1 MSACHALRRPLHL
14 LAGAGL
20 LLFAALGSAQA
31 QQAPKVFVTVK
42 PVHALVAG
50 VMQGVG
56 EPYLL
61 LKGGES
67 PHSYT
72 LKPSDAR
79 ALSESALVFWVGESL
94 ETFLEHPLE
103 TLGKQARIVELAE
116 AKGIETLEGRE
127 GGAWESHEAAH
138 DHDKKHDHSHDKK
151 HAHSHDKKHAHDHDK
166 KHAHAHEKKQGH
178 GGHAHDGIDGHLWLD
193 PHNAEAIVTVAAET
207 LAEIDPANAA
217 AYRDNAQKMV
227 AQIEALDAELMAQ
240 LAPVKDRPYIV
251 FHDAYQY
258 FEAHYGLK
266 AVGSITLSPERQ
278 PSAQRLTEIRK
289 RLADSGAACVFSEP
303 QFRPALVDVVIEGST
318 AKRGELDPIGAAL
331 KAGPDSYF
339 EVMRG
344 LATSLRNCLMPQS

>member
-1 MSACHALRRPLHL
+1 MSACHALKRPLGL
-14 LAGAGL
+14 LAGAGMV
-20 LLFAALGSAQA
+20 LFAALGPAA
-31 QQAPKVFVTVK
+31 AQAPKVFVTVK

-94 ETFLEHPLE
+94 EVFLEHPLE
-103 TLGKQARIVELAE
+103 TLGEKARIVELAE

-138 DHDKKHDHSHDKK
+138 DHDKKR
-151 HAHSHDKKHAHDHDK
+151 AHDD
-166 KHAHAHEKKQGH
+166 KHAHAHDE
-178 GGHAHDGIDGHLWLD
+178 IDGHLWLD
-193 PHNAEAIVTVAAET
+193 PHNAGAIVTVAAER

-217 AYRDNAQKMV
+217 AYRANARKV
-227 AQIEALDAELMAQ
+227 IARIEALDAELTAL

-289 RLADSGAACVFSEP
+289 RLADSGAVCVFSEP
-303 QFRPALVDVVIEGST
+303 QFRPALVDVVIEGSK
-318 AKRGELDPIGAAL
+318 ARRGDLDPIGAAL
-331 KAGPDSYF
+331 PAGPDAYF

-344 LATSLRNCLMPQS
+344 LATSLRGCLMPQS

>member
-1 MSACHALRRPLHL
+1 MSACHALKRPLGL
-14 LAGAGL
+14 LAGAGMV
-20 LLFAALGSAQA
+20 LFAALGPAA
-31 QQAPKVFVTVK
+31 AQAPKVFVTVK

-50 VMQGVG
+50 VMQRVG

-94 ETFLEHPLE
+94 EVFLEHPLE
-103 TLGKQARIVELAE
+103 TLAEQARIVELAE

-138 DHDKKHDHSHDKK
+138 APDK
-151 HAHSHDKKHAHDHDK
+151 HAPDD
-166 KHAHAHEKKQGH
+166 KHAHAHDE
-178 GGHAHDGIDGHLWLD
+178 IDGHLWLD

-207 LAEIDPANAA
+207 LAGIDPANAA
-217 AYRDNAQKMV
+217 AYRDNARKV
-227 AQIEALDAELMAQ
+227 IARIEALDAELTAQ

-278 PSAQRLTEIRK
+278 PSAQRLTEMRK
-289 RLADSGAACVFSEP
+289 RLTDSGAVCVFSEP
-303 QFRPALVDVVIEGST
+303 QFRPALVDVVIEGSK
-318 AKRGELDPIGAAL
+318 ARRGELDPIGAAL
-331 KAGPDSYF
+331 PSGPDAYF

-344 LATSLRNCLMPQS
+344 LATSLRACLMPQS

>member
-1 MSACHALRRPLHL
+1 MSACHALRRPFRL

-20 LLFAALGSAQA
+20 LLLASLGPVMA
-31 QQAPKVFVTVK
+31 QAPKVFVTVK

-79 ALSESALVFWVGESL
+79 ALSEAQLVFWVGETL

-103 TLGKQARIVELAE
+103 TLGKQARIIELAE
-116 AKGIETLEGRE
+116 ARGVETLEGRE
-127 GGAWESHEAAH
+127 GGAWESHAAAH
-138 DHDKKHDHSHDKK
+138 GHDHKHSHDHKHDKKHSHDHK
-151 HAHSHDKKHAHDHDK
+151 H
-166 KHAHAHEKKQGH
+166 E
-178 GGHAHDGIDGHLWLD
+178 HAHDGIDGHLWLD

-217 AYRDNAQKMV
+217 AYRANAQKMI
-227 AQIEALDAELMAQ
+227 AQIEALDSELKAQ

-278 PSAQRLTEIRK
+278 PSAQRLREIRK
-289 RLADSGAACVFSEP
+289 RLSDSGAACVFSEP
-303 QFRPALVDVVIEGST
+303 QFRPALVDVVIEGSK

-331 KAGPDSYF
+331 PAGPDAYF

-344 LATSLRNCLMPQS
+344 LATSLRGCLMPQS

>member
-31 QQAPKVFVTVK
+31 QPAPKVFVTVK

-151 HAHSHDKKHAHDHDK
+151 HAHA
-166 KHAHAHEKKQGH
+166 
-178 GGHAHDGIDGHLWLD
+178 AHDGIDGHLWLD
-193 PHNAEAIVTVAAET
+193 PHNAEAIVTVAAEA
-207 LAEIDPANAA
+207 LAGIDPANAA

-227 AQIEALDAELMAQ
+227 ERIEALDAELTAQ

-258 FEAHYGLK
+258 FGLK
-266 AVGSITLSPERQ
+266 AVGSIPLSPERQ

>member
-20 LLFAALGSAQA
+20 LLFAALGSALGSGQA

-42 PVHALVAG
+42 PVHALVVG

-79 ALSESALVFWVGESL
+79 ALSESTLVFWVGESL

-151 HAHSHDKKHAHDHDK
+151 HAHA
-166 KHAHAHEKKQGH
+166 
-178 GGHAHDGIDGHLWLD
+178 AHDGIDGHLWLD
-193 PHNAEAIVTVAAET
+193 PNNAEAIVTVAAET

-217 AYRDNAQKMV
+217 AYRDNAQRV
-227 AQIEALDAELMAQ
+227 IARIEALDAELTAQ

-303 QFRPALVDVVIEGST
+303 QFRPALVDVVIEGSK
-318 AKRGELDPIGAAL
+318 AKRGELDPIGATL
-331 KAGPDSYF
+331 KAGPDAYF

>member
-1 MSACHALRRPLHL
+1 MSACHALRRRFRL

-20 LLFAALGSAQA
+20 LLLASFGPVMA
-31 QQAPKVFVTVK
+31 QAPKIFVTVK

-116 AKGIETLEGRE
+116 AEGIETLEGRE

-138 DHDKKHDHSHDKK
+138 DHGKKHT
-151 HAHSHDKKHAHDHDK
+151 HAGR
-166 KHAHAHEKKQGH
+166 AHA
-178 GGHAHDGIDGHLWLD
+178 GIDGHLWLD
-193 PHNAEAIVTVAAET
+193 PHNAAAIVSLAAEA
-207 LAEIDPANAA
+207 LAEIDPTHAA
-217 AYRDNAQKMV
+217 AYRDNARKMT
-227 AQIEALDAELMAQ
+227 ARIEALDAELKTQ
-240 LAPVKDRPYIV
+240 LAPVQDRPYIV

-278 PSAQRLTEIRK
+278 PSAQRLREIRK
-289 RLADSGAACVFSEP
+289 RLSDSGAVCVFSEP
-303 QFRPALVDVVIEGST
+303 QFRPALIDVVIEGSK
-318 AKRGELDPIGAAL
+318 ARRGELDPIGAAL
-331 KAGPDSYF
+331 PAGPDAYF

-344 LATSLRNCLMPQS
+344 LATALRGCLTAQS

>member
-1 MSACHALRRPLHL
+1 MSACHALKRPLGL
-14 LAGAGL
+14 LAGAAL
-20 LLFAALGSAQA
+20 VLFAVLGPAA
-31 QQAPKVFVTVK
+31 AQAPKVFVTVK

-94 ETFLEHPLE
+94 EAFLEHPLE
-103 TLGKQARIVELAE
+103 TLGEKARIVELAE
-116 AKGIETLEGRE
+116 AQGIETLEGRE
-127 GGAWESHEAAH
+127 GGAWESHAAAHGHDHSKAH
-138 DHDKKHDHSHDKK
+138 DHK
-151 HAHSHDKKHAHDHDK
+151 HDKKHAHDDKHD
-166 KHAHAHEKKQGH
+166 
-178 GGHAHDGIDGHLWLD
+178 HAHDGIDGHLWLD
-193 PHNAEAIVTVAAET
+193 PHNAEAIVTVAAER

-217 AYRDNAQKMV
+217 AYRDNAQKV
-227 AQIEALDAELMAQ
+227 IVRIEALDAELTAL

-289 RLADSGAACVFSEP
+289 RLADSSAVCVFSEP
-303 QFRPALVDVVIEGST
+303 QFRPALVDVVIEGSK
-318 AKRGELDPIGAAL
+318 ARRGDLDPIGAAL
-331 KAGPDSYF
+331 PAGPDAYF

-344 LATSLRNCLMPQS
+344 LATSLRGCLMPQS

>member
-1 MSACHALRRPLHL
+1 MSACHALKRPLGL
-14 LAGAGL
+14 LAGAGMV
-20 LLFAALGSAQA
+20 LFAALGPAA
-31 QQAPKVFVTVK
+31 AQAPKVFVTVK

-94 ETFLEHPLE
+94 EVFLEHPLE
-103 TLGKQARIVELAE
+103 TLGEKARIVELAE

-138 DHDKKHDHSHDKK
+138 DHDKKRADD
-151 HAHSHDKKHAHDHDK
+151 D
-166 KHAHAHEKKQGH
+166 KHAHAHDE
-178 GGHAHDGIDGHLWLD
+178 IDGHLWLD
-193 PHNAEAIVTVAAET
+193 PHNAEAIVTVAAER

-217 AYRDNAQKMV
+217 AYRDNARK
-227 AQIEALDAELMAQ
+227 AIARIEALDAELTAL

-289 RLADSGAACVFSEP
+289 RLADSGAVCVFSEP
-303 QFRPALVDVVIEGST
+303 QFRPALVDVVIEGSK
-318 AKRGELDPIGAAL
+318 ARRGDLDPIGAAL
-331 KAGPDSYF
+331 PAGPDAYF

-344 LATSLRNCLMPQS
+344 LATSLRGCLMPQS

>member
-20 LLFAALGSAQA
+20 LLFAALGSALGSGQA

-42 PVHALVAG
+42 PVHALVG
-50 VMQGVG
+50 GGMQGVG

-79 ALSESALVFWVGESL
+79 ALSESTLVFWVGESL

-103 TLGKQARIVELAE
+103 TLGKKARIIELAE
-116 AKGIETLEGRE
+116 ANGIETLEGRE

-151 HAHSHDKKHAHDHDK
+151 HAHA
-166 KHAHAHEKKQGH
+166 
-178 GGHAHDGIDGHLWLD
+178 AHDGIDGHLWLD
-193 PHNAEAIVTVAAET
+193 PNNAEAIVTVAAET

-217 AYRDNAQKMV
+217 AYRDNAQRV
-227 AQIEALDAELMAQ
+227 IARIEALDAELTAQ

-331 KAGPDSYF
+331 PAGPDAYF

-344 LATSLRNCLMPQS
+344 LATSLRDCLMPQS

>member
-1 MSACHALRRPLHL
+1 MSACHALRRPFRL
-14 LAGAGL
+14 LASAGL
-20 LLFAALGSAQA
+20 LLIVCLGPAMA
-31 QQAPKVFVTVK
+31 QAPKVFVTVK

-79 ALSESALVFWVGESL
+79 ALSEAQLVFWVGEAL

-103 TLGKQARIVELAE
+103 TLGKQARIIELAE
-116 AKGIETLEGRE
+116 ARGIETLEGRE
-127 GGAWESHEAAH
+127 GGAWESHAAAH
-138 DHDKKHDHSHDKK
+138 GHDHKHSHDHKHDKKHSHDHK
-151 HAHSHDKKHAHDHDK
+151 H
-166 KHAHAHEKKQGH
+166 E
-178 GGHAHDGIDGHLWLD
+178 HAHDGIDGHLWLD
-193 PHNAEAIVTVAAET
+193 PHNAEAIVTVAAEA

-217 AYRDNAQKMV
+217 AYRANAQKMV
-227 AQIEALDAELMAQ
+227 ARIEALDSELKAQ

-278 PSAQRLTEIRK
+278 PSAQRLREIRK
-289 RLADSGAACVFSEP
+289 RLSDSGAACVFSEP
-303 QFRPALVDVVIEGST
+303 QFRPALVDVVIEGSK

-331 KAGPDSYF
+331 PAGPDAYF

-344 LATSLRNCLMPQS
+344 LATSLRGCLMPQS

>member
-1 MSACHALRRPLHL
+1 M

-31 QQAPKVFVTVK
+31 QPAPKVFVTVK

-151 HAHSHDKKHAHDHDK
+151 HAHA
-166 KHAHAHEKKQGH
+166 
-178 GGHAHDGIDGHLWLD
+178 AHDGIDGHLWLD
-193 PHNAEAIVTVAAET
+193 PHNAEAIVTVAAEA
-207 LAEIDPANAA
+207 LAGIDPANAA

-227 AQIEALDAELMAQ
+227 ERIEALDAELTAQ

-278 PSAQRLTEIRK
+278 
-289 RLADSGAACVFSEP
+289 
-303 QFRPALVDVVIEGST
+303 
-318 AKRGELDPIGAAL
+318 
-331 KAGPDSYF
+331 
-339 EVMRG
+339 
-344 LATSLRNCLMPQS
+344 